1 MDGLRHHRLKESI
14 WVALR
19 GIVDAVKSER
29 NVKIEIGFA
38 LIAVLAGFFFRITKS
53 EWLAIIIV
61 IFAVISAEI
70 INTAIEASCNCLR
83 EKLDLEY
90 GVTKE
95 IRDIA
100 AGGVMLLAIGS
111 VVVGLVIFLPY
122 FIRMI
127 ISA

>member
-1 MDGLRHHRLKESI
+1 MDGLRNHQLKESI

-29 NVKIEIGFA
+29 NIKIEIGFA

-100 AGGVMLLAIGS
+100 AGGVMFLAIGS
-111 VVVGLVIFLPY
+111 IVVGLVIFLPY
-122 FIRMI
+122 LVRMI